1 MAGEIHSSH
10 RGCLPPESHEFD
22 MPSMCTSTG
31 QPRQKKM
38 ENILLTLL
46 IPAIAAATISLFL
59 RSRVSL
65 ARPRDDH
72 LSSARQHREI
82 TRRYREEQ
90 ASLTN

>member
-1 MAGEIHSSH
+1 
-10 RGCLPPESHEFD
+10 
-22 MPSMCTSTG
+22 
-31 QPRQKKM
+31 M

-46 IPAIAAATISLFL
+46 ILTTTAAATILTL
-59 RSRVSL
+59 RKRASRI
-65 ARPRDDH
+65 RPGNDH